1 MEPLEK
7 FSLCI
12 ACEACP
18 AVEIY
23 EDGARIG
30 EEGNLVRLQKEEWNR
45 LVELIKKG
53 ELRKI

>member
-18 AVEIY
+18 TVEIY
-23 EDGARIG
+23 ENEVRIG
-30 EEGNLVRLQKEEWNR
+30 EKGNLVRLEKEGWNR
-45 LVELIKKG
+45 LVEMIKKG
-53 ELRKI
+53 ELREI